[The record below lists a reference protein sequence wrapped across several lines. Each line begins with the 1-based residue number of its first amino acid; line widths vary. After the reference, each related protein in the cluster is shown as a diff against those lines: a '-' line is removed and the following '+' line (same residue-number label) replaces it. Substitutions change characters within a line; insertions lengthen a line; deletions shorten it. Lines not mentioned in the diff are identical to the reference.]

1 MADYKKRA
9 EKLSMEEQVTRIL
22 MENPASRNSDRVLY
36 KLFITRYYP
45 HMVNVPFSVFM
56 DNYSMPSYDSISRA
70 RRKAQSRNEHLKPS
84 PEVAEHRANR
94 ETEYID
100 YAVNS

>member
-9 EKLSMEEQVTRIL
+9 EKLSMEEQVALIL
-22 MENPASRNSDRVLY
+22 MENPSSRNSDRILY
-36 KLFITRYYP
+36 KLFIKRYYP
-45 HMVNVPFSVFM
+45 HMLNVPFSVFM

-70 RRKAQSRNEHLKPS
+70 RRKAQSRNEHLKAS
-84 PEVAEHRANR
+84 SEIAEHRER
-94 ETEYID
+94 KETEYID